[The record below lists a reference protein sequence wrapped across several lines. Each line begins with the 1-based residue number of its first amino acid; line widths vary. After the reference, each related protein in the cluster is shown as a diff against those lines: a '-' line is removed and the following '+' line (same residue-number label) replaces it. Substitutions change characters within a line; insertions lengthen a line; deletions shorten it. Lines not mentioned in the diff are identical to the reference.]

1 MSKWMTSRHIQYIQC
16 CKLWLEFNKTSNH
29 SVLLIGKLT
38 YKVYYKLQQEFMFIQ
53 VVYNEL
59 ANKAVITNDDLDV
72 IDKEL
77 AKYPAF
83 FESMIYVIE
92 AMNSSNNSN

>member
-1 MSKWMTSRHIQYIQC
+1 
-16 CKLWLEFNKTSNH
+16 
-29 SVLLIGKLT
+29 
-38 YKVYYKLQQEFMFIQ
+38 VYYKLQQEFMFIQ

>member
-1 MSKWMTSRHIQYIQC
+1 
-16 CKLWLEFNKTSNH
+16 
-29 SVLLIGKLT
+29 
-38 YKVYYKLQQEFMFIQ
+38 MFIQ